1 MRIVFLGPPGAGK
14 GTQAKMAEKDF
25 GLLHIATGD
34 IIREAIKNQT
44 EWGKKAEEYVKA
56 GLLVPDEVVIGIME
70 EKLLQDEVKKGFILD
85 GFPRTLAQAGALDKI
100 LEKAG
105 SPLDAV
111 IYFNVDRQEVIRR
124 LSARRICE
132 KCQTPYNLI
141 SKPPK
146 NDLICDICGGKLI
159 QRPDDNEEVI
169 AQRLET
175 YEEQTRPLINFYRS
189 KGLLREVVSRGGIE
203 AVYQVVK
210 SLLEGIRQKAK

>member
-14 GTQAKMAEKDF
+14 GTQAKMVERDF
-25 GLLHIATGD
+25 GLVHIATGD

-44 EWGKKAEEYVKA
+44 DWGKKAEEYVKA

-70 EKLLQDEVKKGFILD
+70 EKLLQDEVKRGFILD
-85 GFPRTLAQAGALDKI
+85 GFPRTLAQAEALDKI

-105 SPLDAV
+105 SPLDIV
-111 IYFNVDRQEVIRR
+111 IYFNVDPQEVIRR

-146 NDLICDICGGKLI
+146 RDQVCDVCGGRLI
-159 QRPDDNEEVI
+159 QRPDDKEEVI
-169 AQRLET
+169 AQRLKT
-175 YEEQTRPLINFYRS
+175 YEEQTQPLIDFYRS
-189 KGLLREVVSRGGIE
+189 KGILKEVVSRGGIE
-203 AVYQVVK
+203 AVYQSVK
-210 SLLEGIRQKAK
+210 SLLEEIRQKQ